1 MEQENILVKEK
12 IGKLILKF
20 SIPCIV
26 SMLVNS
32 LYNIVDQIFIGQG
45 VGTLGNGATNVVF
58 PLVMIGLAFSLMF
71 GDGASAYLSLKLGE
85 KKKKE
90 AEDMEQ
96 ELLQEIASYWGTRA
110 EGYSEV
116 NEKELA
122 GSQREAWLHVLE
134 EQFPEKKKEEMKIL
148 DIGTGPGFFPMILSE
163 AGYTVTA
170 VDYTEEM
177 LEKAKENL
185 GKYTKYGLERV
196 TLQRMDAQNLEF
208 ADETF
213 DVVISRNLTWN
224 LEKPEQAYQEWM
236 RVLKPGGVLLNFD
249 ANWYGYLY
257 DEEKKE
263 AYEADRKKV
272 EEQQLDDHYL
282 CTDID
287 RMENIARQVPLSAM
301 ERPTWDTKVLE
312 SLGVCSI
319 QTDSEIWKRVWSEEE
334 RLNYASTP
342 MFLVRAEKSAEQSF
356 QLGDVTVRRGE
367 KYQGDISFA
376 NGDIVL
382 PGTIICGKLP
392 GKTMLI
398 TGGVHSGEYV
408 GIQACVEL
416 GAELQPEK
424 TVGTIVILK
433 VLNRPAFENR
443 AGSLGLSDGKNL
455 NRVFPGNPNGTEM
468 ERLAWAI
475 TKEVYPKVDYYI
487 DLHSG
492 DDFEALT
499 PYVYYAGKAAQ
510 EVTEVS
516 RKMAEQVD
524 VPYMVRSMVSSGGAY
539 NYAASKGIASIL
551 LERGG
556 MGAWTSEE
564 VNSDKRDV
572 RNILSSLDIYQI
584 RRDVRNYVPMEVTD
598 VRYQAASEDG
608 LWYPAAKPGDMVAE
622 GALLG
627 TIRDYNGKLR
637 ETCRAEYTGVVLYQT
652 GSLQVTEGGPVVA
665 YGRIVREPEYDD
677 RKEQIVHYWEKRSE
691 SFLEQRRS
699 ELANPIAKRWM
710 KEIEKQI
717 PAGRRLK
724 ILDVGCGAG
733 FFSILLAKEG
743 HEVFGIDLTPEM
755 IENAIQLAEEENADC
770 CFQVM
775 DAENPMFADE
785 TFDVVISRNLT
796 WTLPNAEHAY
806 GEWMRVLKT
815 GGVLLNFD
823 ANYGKEDVADTKG
836 LPEAHAHFKV
846 GNEMLEEC
854 ERIKSQLPISRKNR
868 PAYDVAVLCENTAGE
883 IRIDTSLGKRIYL
896 EKDEFYNPAP
906 MFSIC
911 AVKQ

>member
-1 MEQENILVKEK
+1 MENGRAGKVK
-12 IGKLILKF
+12 
-20 SIPCIV
+20 
-26 SMLVNS
+26 
-32 LYNIVDQIFIGQG
+32 
-45 VGTLGNGATNVVF
+45 
-58 PLVMIGLAFSLMF
+58 
-71 GDGASAYLSLKLGE
+71 

-163 AGYTVTA
+163 AGYTVAA

-301 ERPTWDTKVLE
+301 ERPAWDTKVLE

-572 RNILSSLDIYQI
+572 RNILSSLGMYQI

-598 VRYQAASEDG
+598 VCYQAASEDG

-815 GGVLLNFD
+815 DGVLLNFD

>member
-1 MEQENILVKEK
+1 MENDRAGKVK
-12 IGKLILKF
+12 
-20 SIPCIV
+20 
-26 SMLVNS
+26 
-32 LYNIVDQIFIGQG
+32 
-45 VGTLGNGATNVVF
+45 
-58 PLVMIGLAFSLMF
+58 
-71 GDGASAYLSLKLGE
+71 

-163 AGYTVTA
+163 AGYTVAA

-301 ERPTWDTKVLE
+301 ERPAWDTKVLE

-367 KYQGDISFA
+367 KYQ
-376 NGDIVL
+376 
-382 PGTIICGKLP
+382 
-392 GKTMLI
+392 
-398 TGGVHSGEYV
+398 
-408 GIQACVEL
+408 
-416 GAELQPEK
+416 
-424 TVGTIVILK
+424 
-433 VLNRPAFENR
+433 
-443 AGSLGLSDGKNL
+443 
-455 NRVFPGNPNGTEM
+455 
-468 ERLAWAI
+468 
-475 TKEVYPKVDYYI
+475 
-487 DLHSG
+487 
-492 DDFEALT
+492 
-499 PYVYYAGKAAQ
+499 
-510 EVTEVS
+510 
-516 RKMAEQVD
+516 
-524 VPYMVRSMVSSGGAY
+524 
-539 NYAASKGIASIL
+539 
-551 LERGG
+551 
-556 MGAWTSEE
+556 
-564 VNSDKRDV
+564 
-572 RNILSSLDIYQI
+572 
-584 RRDVRNYVPMEVTD
+584 
-598 VRYQAASEDG
+598 AASEDG
-608 LWYPAAKPGDMVAE
+608 LWYPAAKPGDMV
-622 GALLG
+622 
-627 TIRDYNGKLR
+627 
-637 ETCRAEYTGVVLYQT
+637 
-652 GSLQVTEGGPVVA
+652 TEGDPVVA

-823 ANYGKEDVADTKG
+823 ANYGKDDASDTKD
-836 LPEAHAHFKV
+836 LPEQHAHFKV

-854 ERIKSQLPISRKNR
+854 ERIKAQLPISRKNR
-868 PAYDVAVLCENTAGE
+868 PAYDVAVLCENTEGE

>member
-1 MEQENILVKEK
+1 MENDRAGKVK
-12 IGKLILKF
+12 
-20 SIPCIV
+20 
-26 SMLVNS
+26 
-32 LYNIVDQIFIGQG
+32 
-45 VGTLGNGATNVVF
+45 
-58 PLVMIGLAFSLMF
+58 
-71 GDGASAYLSLKLGE
+71 

-163 AGYTVTA
+163 AGYTVAA

-301 ERPTWDTKVLE
+301 ERPAWDTKVLE
-312 SLGVCSI
+312 SLDVCSI

-342 MFLVRAEKSAEQSF
+342 MFLVRAEKIAEQSF

-433 VLNRPAFENR
+433 VLNRPAFENL
-443 AGSLGLSDGKNL
+443 SL
-455 NRVFPGNPNGTEM
+455 
-468 ERLAWAI
+468 I
-475 TKEVYPKVDYYI
+475 HI
-487 DLHSG
+487 
-492 DDFEALT
+492 
-499 PYVYYAGKAAQ
+499 
-510 EVTEVS
+510 
-516 RKMAEQVD
+516 
-524 VPYMVRSMVSSGGAY
+524 
-539 NYAASKGIASIL
+539 
-551 LERGG
+551 
-556 MGAWTSEE
+556 
-564 VNSDKRDV
+564 
-572 RNILSSLDIYQI
+572 
-584 RRDVRNYVPMEVTD
+584 
-598 VRYQAASEDG
+598 
-608 LWYPAAKPGDMVAE
+608 
-622 GALLG
+622 
-627 TIRDYNGKLR
+627 
-637 ETCRAEYTGVVLYQT
+637 
-652 GSLQVTEGGPVVA
+652 
-665 YGRIVREPEYDD
+665 
-677 RKEQIVHYWEKRSE
+677 
-691 SFLEQRRS
+691 
-699 ELANPIAKRWM
+699 
-710 KEIEKQI
+710 
-717 PAGRRLK
+717 
-724 ILDVGCGAG
+724 
-733 FFSILLAKEG
+733 
-743 HEVFGIDLTPEM
+743 
-755 IENAIQLAEEENADC
+755 
-770 CFQVM
+770 
-775 DAENPMFADE
+775 
-785 TFDVVISRNLT
+785 
-796 WTLPNAEHAY
+796 
-806 GEWMRVLKT
+806 
-815 GGVLLNFD
+815 
-823 ANYGKEDVADTKG
+823 
-836 LPEAHAHFKV
+836 
-846 GNEMLEEC
+846 
-854 ERIKSQLPISRKNR
+854 
-868 PAYDVAVLCENTAGE
+868 
-883 IRIDTSLGKRIYL
+883 
-896 EKDEFYNPAP
+896 
-906 MFSIC
+906 
-911 AVKQ
+911 

>member
-1 MEQENILVKEK
+1 MENGRAGKVK
-12 IGKLILKF
+12 
-20 SIPCIV
+20 
-26 SMLVNS
+26 
-32 LYNIVDQIFIGQG
+32 
-45 VGTLGNGATNVVF
+45 
-58 PLVMIGLAFSLMF
+58 
-71 GDGASAYLSLKLGE
+71 

-301 ERPTWDTKVLE
+301 ERPAWDTKVLE

-319 QTDSEIWKRVWSEEE
+319 QNDSEIWKRIWSEEE

-572 RNILSSLDIYQI
+572 RNILSSLDMYQI

-627 TIRDYNGKLR
+627 TVRDYNGKLR

-815 GGVLLNFD
+815 DGVLLNFD

>member
-1 MEQENILVKEK
+1 M
-12 IGKLILKF
+12 
-20 SIPCIV
+20 
-26 SMLVNS
+26 
-32 LYNIVDQIFIGQG
+32 
-45 VGTLGNGATNVVF
+45 
-58 PLVMIGLAFSLMF
+58 
-71 GDGASAYLSLKLGE
+71 
-85 KKKKE
+85 
-90 AEDMEQ
+90 
-96 ELLQEIASYWGTRA
+96 
-110 EGYSEV
+110 
-116 NEKELA
+116 
-122 GSQREAWLHVLE
+122 
-134 EQFPEKKKEEMKIL
+134 
-148 DIGTGPGFFPMILSE
+148 
-163 AGYTVTA
+163 
-170 VDYTEEM
+170 
-177 LEKAKENL
+177 
-185 GKYTKYGLERV
+185 
-196 TLQRMDAQNLEF
+196 
-208 ADETF
+208 
-213 DVVISRNLTWN
+213 
-224 LEKPEQAYQEWM
+224 
-236 RVLKPGGVLLNFD
+236 
-249 ANWYGYLY
+249 
-257 DEEKKE
+257 
-263 AYEADRKKV
+263 

-301 ERPTWDTKVLE
+301 ERPAWDTKVLE

-367 KYQGDISFA
+367 KYQ
-376 NGDIVL
+376 
-382 PGTIICGKLP
+382 
-392 GKTMLI
+392 
-398 TGGVHSGEYV
+398 
-408 GIQACVEL
+408 
-416 GAELQPEK
+416 
-424 TVGTIVILK
+424 
-433 VLNRPAFENR
+433 
-443 AGSLGLSDGKNL
+443 
-455 NRVFPGNPNGTEM
+455 
-468 ERLAWAI
+468 
-475 TKEVYPKVDYYI
+475 
-487 DLHSG
+487 
-492 DDFEALT
+492 
-499 PYVYYAGKAAQ
+499 
-510 EVTEVS
+510 
-516 RKMAEQVD
+516 
-524 VPYMVRSMVSSGGAY
+524 
-539 NYAASKGIASIL
+539 
-551 LERGG
+551 
-556 MGAWTSEE
+556 
-564 VNSDKRDV
+564 
-572 RNILSSLDIYQI
+572 
-584 RRDVRNYVPMEVTD
+584 
-598 VRYQAASEDG
+598 AASEDG
-608 LWYPAAKPGDMVAE
+608 LWYPAAKPGDM
-622 GALLG
+622 
-627 TIRDYNGKLR
+627 
-637 ETCRAEYTGVVLYQT
+637 
-652 GSLQVTEGGPVVA
+652 VTEGGPVVA

-823 ANYGKEDVADTKG
+823 ANYGKEVVADTKG

>member
-1 MEQENILVKEK
+1 MENGRAGKVK
-12 IGKLILKF
+12 
-20 SIPCIV
+20 
-26 SMLVNS
+26 
-32 LYNIVDQIFIGQG
+32 
-45 VGTLGNGATNVVF
+45 
-58 PLVMIGLAFSLMF
+58 
-71 GDGASAYLSLKLGE
+71 

-96 ELLQEIASYWGTRA
+96 ELLQEIVSYWGTRA

-301 ERPTWDTKVLE
+301 ERPAWDTKVLE

-524 VPYMVRSMVSSGGAY
+524 VPYRVRSMVSSGGAY

-572 RNILSSLDIYQI
+572 RNILSSLDMYQI

-598 VRYQAASEDG
+598 VCYQAASEDG
-608 LWYPAAKPGDMVAE
+608 LWYPAAKPGNMVAE

>member
-1 MEQENILVKEK
+1 
-12 IGKLILKF
+12 
-20 SIPCIV
+20 
-26 SMLVNS
+26 
-32 LYNIVDQIFIGQG
+32 
-45 VGTLGNGATNVVF
+45 
-58 PLVMIGLAFSLMF
+58 
-71 GDGASAYLSLKLGE
+71 
-85 KKKKE
+85 
-90 AEDMEQ
+90 MEQ

-163 AGYTVTA
+163 AGYTVAA

-301 ERPTWDTKVLE
+301 ERPAWDTKVLE
-312 SLGVCSI
+312 SLDVCSI

-367 KYQGDISFA
+367 KYQ
-376 NGDIVL
+376 
-382 PGTIICGKLP
+382 
-392 GKTMLI
+392 
-398 TGGVHSGEYV
+398 
-408 GIQACVEL
+408 
-416 GAELQPEK
+416 
-424 TVGTIVILK
+424 
-433 VLNRPAFENR
+433 
-443 AGSLGLSDGKNL
+443 
-455 NRVFPGNPNGTEM
+455 
-468 ERLAWAI
+468 
-475 TKEVYPKVDYYI
+475 
-487 DLHSG
+487 
-492 DDFEALT
+492 
-499 PYVYYAGKAAQ
+499 
-510 EVTEVS
+510 
-516 RKMAEQVD
+516 
-524 VPYMVRSMVSSGGAY
+524 
-539 NYAASKGIASIL
+539 
-551 LERGG
+551 
-556 MGAWTSEE
+556 
-564 VNSDKRDV
+564 
-572 RNILSSLDIYQI
+572 
-584 RRDVRNYVPMEVTD
+584 
-598 VRYQAASEDG
+598 AASEDG
-608 LWYPAAKPGDMVAE
+608 LWYPAAKPGDM
-622 GALLG
+622 
-627 TIRDYNGKLR
+627 
-637 ETCRAEYTGVVLYQT
+637 
-652 GSLQVTEGGPVVA
+652 VTEGGPVVA

-896 EKDEFYNPAP
+896 EKDELYNPAP

>member
-1 MEQENILVKEK
+1 MENGRAGKVK
-12 IGKLILKF
+12 
-20 SIPCIV
+20 
-26 SMLVNS
+26 
-32 LYNIVDQIFIGQG
+32 
-45 VGTLGNGATNVVF
+45 
-58 PLVMIGLAFSLMF
+58 
-71 GDGASAYLSLKLGE
+71 

-301 ERPTWDTKVLE
+301 ERPAWDTKVLE

-367 KYQGDISFA
+367 KYQ
-376 NGDIVL
+376 
-382 PGTIICGKLP
+382 
-392 GKTMLI
+392 
-398 TGGVHSGEYV
+398 
-408 GIQACVEL
+408 
-416 GAELQPEK
+416 
-424 TVGTIVILK
+424 
-433 VLNRPAFENR
+433 
-443 AGSLGLSDGKNL
+443 
-455 NRVFPGNPNGTEM
+455 
-468 ERLAWAI
+468 
-475 TKEVYPKVDYYI
+475 
-487 DLHSG
+487 
-492 DDFEALT
+492 
-499 PYVYYAGKAAQ
+499 
-510 EVTEVS
+510 
-516 RKMAEQVD
+516 
-524 VPYMVRSMVSSGGAY
+524 
-539 NYAASKGIASIL
+539 
-551 LERGG
+551 
-556 MGAWTSEE
+556 
-564 VNSDKRDV
+564 
-572 RNILSSLDIYQI
+572 
-584 RRDVRNYVPMEVTD
+584 
-598 VRYQAASEDG
+598 AASEDG

-652 GSLQVTEGGPVVA
+652 CSLQVTEGGPVVA

>member
-1 MEQENILVKEK
+1 
-12 IGKLILKF
+12 
-20 SIPCIV
+20 
-26 SMLVNS
+26 
-32 LYNIVDQIFIGQG
+32 
-45 VGTLGNGATNVVF
+45 
-58 PLVMIGLAFSLMF
+58 
-71 GDGASAYLSLKLGE
+71 
-85 KKKKE
+85 
-90 AEDMEQ
+90 MEQ

-148 DIGTGPGFFPMILSE
+148 DIGTGPGFFSMILSE
-163 AGYTVTA
+163 AGYTVAA

-301 ERPTWDTKVLE
+301 ERPAWDTKVLE
-312 SLGVCSI
+312 FLGVCSI

-367 KYQGDISFA
+367 KYQ
-376 NGDIVL
+376 
-382 PGTIICGKLP
+382 
-392 GKTMLI
+392 
-398 TGGVHSGEYV
+398 
-408 GIQACVEL
+408 
-416 GAELQPEK
+416 
-424 TVGTIVILK
+424 
-433 VLNRPAFENR
+433 
-443 AGSLGLSDGKNL
+443 
-455 NRVFPGNPNGTEM
+455 
-468 ERLAWAI
+468 
-475 TKEVYPKVDYYI
+475 
-487 DLHSG
+487 
-492 DDFEALT
+492 
-499 PYVYYAGKAAQ
+499 
-510 EVTEVS
+510 
-516 RKMAEQVD
+516 
-524 VPYMVRSMVSSGGAY
+524 
-539 NYAASKGIASIL
+539 
-551 LERGG
+551 
-556 MGAWTSEE
+556 
-564 VNSDKRDV
+564 
-572 RNILSSLDIYQI
+572 
-584 RRDVRNYVPMEVTD
+584 
-598 VRYQAASEDG
+598 AASEDG
-608 LWYPAAKPGDMVAE
+608 LWYPAAKPGDM
-622 GALLG
+622 
-627 TIRDYNGKLR
+627 
-637 ETCRAEYTGVVLYQT
+637 
-652 GSLQVTEGGPVVA
+652 VTEGGPVVA

-896 EKDEFYNPAP
+896 EKDELYNPAP

>member
-1 MEQENILVKEK
+1 MENGRAGKVK
-12 IGKLILKF
+12 
-20 SIPCIV
+20 
-26 SMLVNS
+26 
-32 LYNIVDQIFIGQG
+32 
-45 VGTLGNGATNVVF
+45 
-58 PLVMIGLAFSLMF
+58 
-71 GDGASAYLSLKLGE
+71 

-96 ELLQEIASYWGTRA
+96 ELLQEIVSYWGTRA

-122 GSQREAWLHVLE
+122 GSQSEAWLHVLE

-301 ERPTWDTKVLE
+301 ERPAWDTKVLE

-572 RNILSSLDIYQI
+572 RNILSSLDMYQI

-598 VRYQAASEDG
+598 VCYQAASEDG
-608 LWYPAAKPGDMVAE
+608 LWYPAAKPGNMVAE

>member
-1 MEQENILVKEK
+1 MENGRAGKVK
-12 IGKLILKF
+12 
-20 SIPCIV
+20 
-26 SMLVNS
+26 
-32 LYNIVDQIFIGQG
+32 
-45 VGTLGNGATNVVF
+45 
-58 PLVMIGLAFSLMF
+58 
-71 GDGASAYLSLKLGE
+71 

-134 EQFPEKKKEEMKIL
+134 EQFPEKEEMKIL

-301 ERPTWDTKVLE
+301 ERPAWDTKVLE

-342 MFLVRAEKSAEQSF
+342 MFLVRAEKSAEQPF

-572 RNILSSLDIYQI
+572 RNILSSLDMYQI

-598 VRYQAASEDG
+598 VCYQAASEDG

-815 GGVLLNFD
+815 DGVLLNFD

>member
-1 MEQENILVKEK
+1 MENDRAGKVK
-12 IGKLILKF
+12 
-20 SIPCIV
+20 
-26 SMLVNS
+26 
-32 LYNIVDQIFIGQG
+32 
-45 VGTLGNGATNVVF
+45 
-58 PLVMIGLAFSLMF
+58 
-71 GDGASAYLSLKLGE
+71 

-185 GKYTKYGLERV
+185 GKYTKYGMERV

-301 ERPTWDTKVLE
+301 ERPAWDTKVLE

-572 RNILSSLDIYQI
+572 RNILSSLDMYQI

-598 VRYQAASEDG
+598 VCYQAASEDG
-608 LWYPAAKPGDMVAE
+608 LWYPAAKPGNMVAE

>member
-1 MEQENILVKEK
+1 LENGRAGKVK
-12 IGKLILKF
+12 
-20 SIPCIV
+20 
-26 SMLVNS
+26 
-32 LYNIVDQIFIGQG
+32 
-45 VGTLGNGATNVVF
+45 
-58 PLVMIGLAFSLMF
+58 
-71 GDGASAYLSLKLGE
+71 

-163 AGYTVTA
+163 AGYTVAA

-287 RMENIARQVPLSAM
+287 HMENIARQVPLSAM
-301 ERPTWDTKVLE
+301 ERPAWDTKVLE

-367 KYQGDISFA
+367 KYQ
-376 NGDIVL
+376 
-382 PGTIICGKLP
+382 
-392 GKTMLI
+392 
-398 TGGVHSGEYV
+398 
-408 GIQACVEL
+408 
-416 GAELQPEK
+416 
-424 TVGTIVILK
+424 
-433 VLNRPAFENR
+433 
-443 AGSLGLSDGKNL
+443 
-455 NRVFPGNPNGTEM
+455 
-468 ERLAWAI
+468 
-475 TKEVYPKVDYYI
+475 
-487 DLHSG
+487 
-492 DDFEALT
+492 
-499 PYVYYAGKAAQ
+499 
-510 EVTEVS
+510 
-516 RKMAEQVD
+516 
-524 VPYMVRSMVSSGGAY
+524 
-539 NYAASKGIASIL
+539 
-551 LERGG
+551 
-556 MGAWTSEE
+556 
-564 VNSDKRDV
+564 
-572 RNILSSLDIYQI
+572 
-584 RRDVRNYVPMEVTD
+584 
-598 VRYQAASEDG
+598 AASEDG
-608 LWYPAAKPGDMVAE
+608 LWYPAAKPGDM
-622 GALLG
+622 
-627 TIRDYNGKLR
+627 
-637 ETCRAEYTGVVLYQT
+637 
-652 GSLQVTEGGPVVA
+652 VTEGGPVVA

>member
-1 MEQENILVKEK
+1 MENGRAGKVK
-12 IGKLILKF
+12 
-20 SIPCIV
+20 
-26 SMLVNS
+26 
-32 LYNIVDQIFIGQG
+32 
-45 VGTLGNGATNVVF
+45 
-58 PLVMIGLAFSLMF
+58 
-71 GDGASAYLSLKLGE
+71 

-163 AGYTVTA
+163 AGYTVAA

-208 ADETF
+208 VDETF

-301 ERPTWDTKVLE
+301 ERPAWDTKVLE

-572 RNILSSLDIYQI
+572 RNILSSLDMYQI

-598 VRYQAASEDG
+598 VCYQAASEDG
-608 LWYPAAKPGDMVAE
+608 LWYPAAKPGNMVAE

-896 EKDEFYNPAP
+896 EKDELYNPAP

>member
-1 MEQENILVKEK
+1 MENDRAGKVK
-12 IGKLILKF
+12 
-20 SIPCIV
+20 
-26 SMLVNS
+26 
-32 LYNIVDQIFIGQG
+32 
-45 VGTLGNGATNVVF
+45 
-58 PLVMIGLAFSLMF
+58 
-71 GDGASAYLSLKLGE
+71 

-163 AGYTVTA
+163 AGYTVAA

-301 ERPTWDTKVLE
+301 ERPAWDTKVLE
-312 SLGVCSI
+312 SLDVCSI

-468 ERLAWAI
+468 ERLAWAM
-475 TKEVYPKVDYYI
+475 TKEVFPKVDYYI

-492 DDFEALT
+492 DDFEDLT

-510 EVTEVS
+510 EVMETS

-524 VPYMVRSMVSSGGAY
+524 VPYMVRSMVSSGGVY
-539 NYAASKGIASIL
+539 NYAASRGIASIL

-572 RNILSSLDIYQI
+572 RNILSSLGMYQI

-598 VRYQAASEDG
+598 VRYQAASESG

-627 TIRDYNGKLR
+627 IIRDYNGKLR

-652 GSLQVTEGGPVVA
+652 GSLQVIEGGSVVA

-691 SFLEQRRS
+691 SFLEQRRA

-717 PAGRRLK
+717 PEKRRLK

-823 ANYGKEDVADTKG
+823 ANYGKDDASDTKD
-836 LPEAHAHFKV
+836 LPEQHAHFKV

-854 ERIKSQLPISRKNR
+854 ERIKAQLPISRKNR
-868 PAYDVAVLCENTAGE
+868 PAYDVAVLCENTEGE

>member
-1 MEQENILVKEK
+1 MENGCAGK
-12 IGKLILKF
+12 IK
-20 SIPCIV
+20 
-26 SMLVNS
+26 
-32 LYNIVDQIFIGQG
+32 
-45 VGTLGNGATNVVF
+45 
-58 PLVMIGLAFSLMF
+58 
-71 GDGASAYLSLKLGE
+71 

-163 AGYTVTA
+163 AGYTVAA

-301 ERPTWDTKVLE
+301 ERPAWDTKVLE

-572 RNILSSLDIYQI
+572 RNILSSLDMYQI

-598 VRYQAASEDG
+598 VCYQAASEDG

>member
-1 MEQENILVKEK
+1 MENGCAGK
-12 IGKLILKF
+12 IK
-20 SIPCIV
+20 
-26 SMLVNS
+26 
-32 LYNIVDQIFIGQG
+32 
-45 VGTLGNGATNVVF
+45 
-58 PLVMIGLAFSLMF
+58 
-71 GDGASAYLSLKLGE
+71 

-96 ELLQEIASYWGTRA
+96 ELLQEIASYWGSRA

-163 AGYTVTA
+163 AGYTVAA

-196 TLQRMDAQNLEF
+196 TLQQMDAQNLEF

-301 ERPTWDTKVLE
+301 ERPAWDTKVLE

-572 RNILSSLDIYQI
+572 RNILSSLDMYQI

-598 VRYQAASEDG
+598 VCYQAASEDG

-652 GSLQVTEGGPVVA
+652 CSLQVTEGGPVVA

-755 IENAIQLAEEENADC
+755 VENAIQLAEEENADC

>member
-1 MEQENILVKEK
+1 MENGRAGKVK
-12 IGKLILKF
+12 
-20 SIPCIV
+20 
-26 SMLVNS
+26 
-32 LYNIVDQIFIGQG
+32 
-45 VGTLGNGATNVVF
+45 
-58 PLVMIGLAFSLMF
+58 
-71 GDGASAYLSLKLGE
+71 

-96 ELLQEIASYWGTRA
+96 ELLQEIVSYWGTRA

-301 ERPTWDTKVLE
+301 ERPAWDTKVLE

-356 QLGDVTVRRGE
+356 QLGDVTVRR
-367 KYQGDISFA
+367 
-376 NGDIVL
+376 
-382 PGTIICGKLP
+382 
-392 GKTMLI
+392 
-398 TGGVHSGEYV
+398 
-408 GIQACVEL
+408 
-416 GAELQPEK
+416 
-424 TVGTIVILK
+424 
-433 VLNRPAFENR
+433 
-443 AGSLGLSDGKNL
+443 
-455 NRVFPGNPNGTEM
+455 
-468 ERLAWAI
+468 
-475 TKEVYPKVDYYI
+475 
-487 DLHSG
+487 G

-572 RNILSSLDIYQI
+572 RNILSSLDMYQI

-598 VRYQAASEDG
+598 VCYQAASEDG
-608 LWYPAAKPGDMVAE
+608 LWYPAAKPGNMVAE

>member
-1 MEQENILVKEK
+1 MENGRAGKVK
-12 IGKLILKF
+12 
-20 SIPCIV
+20 
-26 SMLVNS
+26 
-32 LYNIVDQIFIGQG
+32 
-45 VGTLGNGATNVVF
+45 
-58 PLVMIGLAFSLMF
+58 
-71 GDGASAYLSLKLGE
+71 

-301 ERPTWDTKVLE
+301 ERPAWDTKVLE
-312 SLGVCSI
+312 SLDVCSI

-342 MFLVRAEKSAEQSF
+342 MFLVRAEKSAEQPF

-572 RNILSSLDIYQI
+572 RNILSSLGMYQI

-598 VRYQAASEDG
+598 VCYQAASEDG

>member
-1 MEQENILVKEK
+1 MENGRAGKVK
-12 IGKLILKF
+12 
-20 SIPCIV
+20 
-26 SMLVNS
+26 
-32 LYNIVDQIFIGQG
+32 
-45 VGTLGNGATNVVF
+45 
-58 PLVMIGLAFSLMF
+58 
-71 GDGASAYLSLKLGE
+71 

-134 EQFPEKKKEEMKIL
+134 EQFPEKEEMKIL

-301 ERPTWDTKVLE
+301 ERPAWDTKVLE

-342 MFLVRAEKSAEQSF
+342 MFLVRAEKSAEQPF

-572 RNILSSLDIYQI
+572 RNILSSLDMYQI

-598 VRYQAASEDG
+598 VCYQAASEDG
-608 LWYPAAKPGDMVAE
+608 LWYPAAKPGDMAAE

-652 GSLQVTEGGPVVA
+652 CSLQVTEGGPVVA

>member
-1 MEQENILVKEK
+1 MENGRAGKVK
-12 IGKLILKF
+12 
-20 SIPCIV
+20 
-26 SMLVNS
+26 
-32 LYNIVDQIFIGQG
+32 
-45 VGTLGNGATNVVF
+45 
-58 PLVMIGLAFSLMF
+58 
-71 GDGASAYLSLKLGE
+71 

-301 ERPTWDTKVLE
+301 ERPAWDTKVLE

-572 RNILSSLDIYQI
+572 RNILSSLDMYQI

-598 VRYQAASEDG
+598 VCYQAASEDG
-608 LWYPAAKPGDMVAE
+608 LWYPAAKPGNMVAE

-911 AVKQ
+911 VVKQ

>member
-1 MEQENILVKEK
+1 MENGRAGKVK
-12 IGKLILKF
+12 
-20 SIPCIV
+20 
-26 SMLVNS
+26 
-32 LYNIVDQIFIGQG
+32 
-45 VGTLGNGATNVVF
+45 
-58 PLVMIGLAFSLMF
+58 
-71 GDGASAYLSLKLGE
+71 

-134 EQFPEKKKEEMKIL
+134 EQFPEKEEMKIL

-301 ERPTWDTKVLE
+301 ERPAWDTKVLE

-342 MFLVRAEKSAEQSF
+342 MFLVRAEKSAEQPF

-572 RNILSSLDIYQI
+572 RNILSSLDMYQI

-598 VRYQAASEDG
+598 VCYQAASEDG
-608 LWYPAAKPGDMVAE
+608 LWYPAAKPGNMVAE

-896 EKDEFYNPAP
+896 EKDELYNPAP

>member
-1 MEQENILVKEK
+1 
-12 IGKLILKF
+12 
-20 SIPCIV
+20 
-26 SMLVNS
+26 
-32 LYNIVDQIFIGQG
+32 
-45 VGTLGNGATNVVF
+45 
-58 PLVMIGLAFSLMF
+58 
-71 GDGASAYLSLKLGE
+71 
-85 KKKKE
+85 
-90 AEDMEQ
+90 MEQ

-301 ERPTWDTKVLE
+301 ERPAWDTKVLA

-367 KYQGDISFA
+367 KYQGDIFFA

-572 RNILSSLDIYQI
+572 RNILSSLDMYQI

-598 VRYQAASEDG
+598 VCYQAASEDG
-608 LWYPAAKPGDMVAE
+608 LWYPAAKPGNMVAE

>member
-1 MEQENILVKEK
+1 MENGRAGKVK
-12 IGKLILKF
+12 
-20 SIPCIV
+20 
-26 SMLVNS
+26 
-32 LYNIVDQIFIGQG
+32 
-45 VGTLGNGATNVVF
+45 
-58 PLVMIGLAFSLMF
+58 
-71 GDGASAYLSLKLGE
+71 

-224 LEKPEQAYQEWM
+224 LEKPEQAYKEWM

-342 MFLVRAEKSAEQSF
+342 MFLVRAEKNAEQSF

-572 RNILSSLDIYQI
+572 RNILSSLGMYQI

-598 VRYQAASEDG
+598 VCYQAASEDG

-627 TIRDYNGKLR
+627 TVRDYNGKLR

-815 GGVLLNFD
+815 DGVLLNFD

>member
-1 MEQENILVKEK
+1 MENDRAGK
-12 IGKLILKF
+12 IK
-20 SIPCIV
+20 
-26 SMLVNS
+26 
-32 LYNIVDQIFIGQG
+32 
-45 VGTLGNGATNVVF
+45 
-58 PLVMIGLAFSLMF
+58 
-71 GDGASAYLSLKLGE
+71 

-163 AGYTVTA
+163 AGYTVAA

-301 ERPTWDTKVLE
+301 ERPAWDTKVLE

-342 MFLVRAEKSAEQSF
+342 MFLVRAEKSAEQPF

-572 RNILSSLDIYQI
+572 RNILSSLDMYQI

-598 VRYQAASEDG
+598 VCYQAASEDG
-608 LWYPAAKPGDMVAE
+608 LWYPAAKPGNMVAE

-896 EKDEFYNPAP
+896 EKDELYNPAP

>member
-1 MEQENILVKEK
+1 MENGRAGKVK
-12 IGKLILKF
+12 
-20 SIPCIV
+20 
-26 SMLVNS
+26 
-32 LYNIVDQIFIGQG
+32 
-45 VGTLGNGATNVVF
+45 
-58 PLVMIGLAFSLMF
+58 
-71 GDGASAYLSLKLGE
+71 

-301 ERPTWDTKVLE
+301 ERPAWDTKVLE

-342 MFLVRAEKSAEQSF
+342 MFLVRAEKSAEQPF

-572 RNILSSLDIYQI
+572 RNILSSLDMYQI

-598 VRYQAASEDG
+598 VCYQAASEDG
-608 LWYPAAKPGDMVAE
+608 LWYPAAKPGNMVAE

>member
-1 MEQENILVKEK
+1 MENGRAGKVK
-12 IGKLILKF
+12 
-20 SIPCIV
+20 
-26 SMLVNS
+26 
-32 LYNIVDQIFIGQG
+32 
-45 VGTLGNGATNVVF
+45 
-58 PLVMIGLAFSLMF
+58 
-71 GDGASAYLSLKLGE
+71 

-196 TLQRMDAQNLEF
+196 TLQRMNAQNLEF

-301 ERPTWDTKVLE
+301 ERPAWDTKVLE

-572 RNILSSLDIYQI
+572 RNILSSLDMYQI

-598 VRYQAASEDG
+598 VCYQAASEDG

-823 ANYGKEDVADTKG
+823 ANYGKEDVANTKG

>member
-1 MEQENILVKEK
+1 MENGRAGKVK
-12 IGKLILKF
+12 
-20 SIPCIV
+20 
-26 SMLVNS
+26 
-32 LYNIVDQIFIGQG
+32 
-45 VGTLGNGATNVVF
+45 
-58 PLVMIGLAFSLMF
+58 
-71 GDGASAYLSLKLGE
+71 

-134 EQFPEKKKEEMKIL
+134 EQFPEKEEMKIL

-301 ERPTWDTKVLE
+301 ERPAWDTKVLE

-342 MFLVRAEKSAEQSF
+342 MFLVRAEKSAEQPF

-598 VRYQAASEDG
+598 VCYQAASEDG

>member
-1 MEQENILVKEK
+1 MENGRAGKVK
-12 IGKLILKF
+12 
-20 SIPCIV
+20 
-26 SMLVNS
+26 
-32 LYNIVDQIFIGQG
+32 
-45 VGTLGNGATNVVF
+45 
-58 PLVMIGLAFSLMF
+58 
-71 GDGASAYLSLKLGE
+71 

-301 ERPTWDTKVLE
+301 ERPAWDTKVLE

-598 VRYQAASEDG
+598 VCYQAASEDG

-677 RKEQIVHYWEKRSE
+677 RKEQIIHYWEKRSE

-710 KEIEKQI
+710 KEIEEQI

>member
-1 MEQENILVKEK
+1 MENGRAGKVK
-12 IGKLILKF
+12 
-20 SIPCIV
+20 
-26 SMLVNS
+26 
-32 LYNIVDQIFIGQG
+32 
-45 VGTLGNGATNVVF
+45 
-58 PLVMIGLAFSLMF
+58 
-71 GDGASAYLSLKLGE
+71 

-572 RNILSSLDIYQI
+572 RNILSSLDMYQI

-598 VRYQAASEDG
+598 VCYQAASEDG

-627 TIRDYNGKLR
+627 TVRDYNGKLR

-846 GNEMLEEC
+846 GNEMLEVC

>member
-1 MEQENILVKEK
+1 MENDPAGKVK
-12 IGKLILKF
+12 
-20 SIPCIV
+20 
-26 SMLVNS
+26 
-32 LYNIVDQIFIGQG
+32 
-45 VGTLGNGATNVVF
+45 
-58 PLVMIGLAFSLMF
+58 
-71 GDGASAYLSLKLGE
+71 

-301 ERPTWDTKVLE
+301 ERPAWDTKVLE

-572 RNILSSLDIYQI
+572 RNILSSLDMYQI

-598 VRYQAASEDG
+598 VCYQAASEDG

>member
-1 MEQENILVKEK
+1 MENGRA
-12 IGKLILKF
+12 GK
-20 SIPCIV
+20 V
-26 SMLVNS
+26 
-32 LYNIVDQIFIGQG
+32 
-45 VGTLGNGATNVVF
+45 
-58 PLVMIGLAFSLMF
+58 
-71 GDGASAYLSLKLGE
+71 
-85 KKKKE
+85 KKKRKE

-96 ELLQEIASYWGTRA
+96 ELLQEIASYWGTHA

-301 ERPTWDTKVLE
+301 ERPAWDTKVLE

-572 RNILSSLDIYQI
+572 RNILSSLDMYQI

-598 VRYQAASEDG
+598 VCYQAASEDG

>member
-1 MEQENILVKEK
+1 MENGRAGKVK
-12 IGKLILKF
+12 
-20 SIPCIV
+20 
-26 SMLVNS
+26 
-32 LYNIVDQIFIGQG
+32 
-45 VGTLGNGATNVVF
+45 
-58 PLVMIGLAFSLMF
+58 
-71 GDGASAYLSLKLGE
+71 

-96 ELLQEIASYWGTRA
+96 ELLQEIVSYWGTRA

-301 ERPTWDTKVLE
+301 ERPAWDTKVLE

-572 RNILSSLDIYQI
+572 RNILSSLDMYQI

-598 VRYQAASEDG
+598 VCYQAASEDG
-608 LWYPAAKPGDMVAE
+608 LWYPAAKPGDMAAE

-652 GSLQVTEGGPVVA
+652 CSLQVTEGGPVVA

-775 DAENPMFADE
+775 DAENPMFADK

>member
-1 MEQENILVKEK
+1 MENGRAGKVK
-12 IGKLILKF
+12 
-20 SIPCIV
+20 
-26 SMLVNS
+26 
-32 LYNIVDQIFIGQG
+32 
-45 VGTLGNGATNVVF
+45 
-58 PLVMIGLAFSLMF
+58 
-71 GDGASAYLSLKLGE
+71 

-163 AGYTVTA
+163 AGYTVAA

-301 ERPTWDTKVLE
+301 ERPAWDTKVLE

-342 MFLVRAEKSAEQSF
+342 MFLVRAEKSAEQPF

-367 KYQGDISFA
+367 K
-376 NGDIVL
+376 
-382 PGTIICGKLP
+382 
-392 GKTMLI
+392 
-398 TGGVHSGEYV
+398 
-408 GIQACVEL
+408 
-416 GAELQPEK
+416 
-424 TVGTIVILK
+424 
-433 VLNRPAFENR
+433 
-443 AGSLGLSDGKNL
+443 
-455 NRVFPGNPNGTEM
+455 
-468 ERLAWAI
+468 
-475 TKEVYPKVDYYI
+475 
-487 DLHSG
+487 
-492 DDFEALT
+492 
-499 PYVYYAGKAAQ
+499 
-510 EVTEVS
+510 
-516 RKMAEQVD
+516 
-524 VPYMVRSMVSSGGAY
+524 
-539 NYAASKGIASIL
+539 
-551 LERGG
+551 
-556 MGAWTSEE
+556 
-564 VNSDKRDV
+564 
-572 RNILSSLDIYQI
+572 
-584 RRDVRNYVPMEVTD
+584 
-598 VRYQAASEDG
+598 YQAASEDG
-608 LWYPAAKPGDMVAE
+608 LWYPAAKPGDM
-622 GALLG
+622 
-627 TIRDYNGKLR
+627 
-637 ETCRAEYTGVVLYQT
+637 
-652 GSLQVTEGGPVVA
+652 VTEGGPVVA

-896 EKDEFYNPAP
+896 EKDELYNPAP

>member
-1 MEQENILVKEK
+1 
-12 IGKLILKF
+12 
-20 SIPCIV
+20 
-26 SMLVNS
+26 
-32 LYNIVDQIFIGQG
+32 
-45 VGTLGNGATNVVF
+45 
-58 PLVMIGLAFSLMF
+58 
-71 GDGASAYLSLKLGE
+71 
-85 KKKKE
+85 
-90 AEDMEQ
+90 
-96 ELLQEIASYWGTRA
+96 
-110 EGYSEV
+110 
-116 NEKELA
+116 
-122 GSQREAWLHVLE
+122 
-134 EQFPEKKKEEMKIL
+134 
-148 DIGTGPGFFPMILSE
+148 
-163 AGYTVTA
+163 
-170 VDYTEEM
+170 
-177 LEKAKENL
+177 
-185 GKYTKYGLERV
+185 
-196 TLQRMDAQNLEF
+196 
-208 ADETF
+208 
-213 DVVISRNLTWN
+213 
-224 LEKPEQAYQEWM
+224 
-236 RVLKPGGVLLNFD
+236 
-249 ANWYGYLY
+249 
-257 DEEKKE
+257 
-263 AYEADRKKV
+263 
-272 EEQQLDDHYL
+272 
-282 CTDID
+282 
-287 RMENIARQVPLSAM
+287 
-301 ERPTWDTKVLE
+301 
-312 SLGVCSI
+312 
-319 QTDSEIWKRVWSEEE
+319 
-334 RLNYASTP
+334 
-342 MFLVRAEKSAEQSF
+342 
-356 QLGDVTVRRGE
+356 
-367 KYQGDISFA
+367 
-376 NGDIVL
+376 
-382 PGTIICGKLP
+382 
-392 GKTMLI
+392 MLI

-443 AGSLGLSDGKNL
+443 AGSLGFSDGKNL

-572 RNILSSLDIYQI
+572 RNILSSLGMYQI

-598 VRYQAASEDG
+598 VCYQAASEDG

>member
-1 MEQENILVKEK
+1 MK
-12 IGKLILKF
+12 
-20 SIPCIV
+20 
-26 SMLVNS
+26 
-32 LYNIVDQIFIGQG
+32 
-45 VGTLGNGATNVVF
+45 
-58 PLVMIGLAFSLMF
+58 
-71 GDGASAYLSLKLGE
+71 
-85 KKKKE
+85 
-90 AEDMEQ
+90 Q

-301 ERPTWDTKVLE
+301 ERPAWDTKVLE

-319 QTDSEIWKRVWSEEE
+319 QTDSEIWKRFWSEEE

-342 MFLVRAEKSAEQSF
+342 MFLVRAEKSAEQPF

-499 PYVYYAGKAAQ
+499 QYVYYAGKAAQ

-524 VPYMVRSMVSSGGAY
+524 VPYMVRSLVSSGGAY

-572 RNILSSLDIYQI
+572 RNILSSLDMYQI

-598 VRYQAASEDG
+598 VCYQAASEDG

>member
-1 MEQENILVKEK
+1 MENGRAGKVK
-12 IGKLILKF
+12 
-20 SIPCIV
+20 
-26 SMLVNS
+26 
-32 LYNIVDQIFIGQG
+32 
-45 VGTLGNGATNVVF
+45 
-58 PLVMIGLAFSLMF
+58 
-71 GDGASAYLSLKLGE
+71 

-208 ADETF
+208 ANETF

-301 ERPTWDTKVLE
+301 ERPAWDTKVLE

-356 QLGDVTVRRGE
+356 QLGDTTVRRGE

>member
-1 MEQENILVKEK
+1 MENGRAGKVK
-12 IGKLILKF
+12 
-20 SIPCIV
+20 
-26 SMLVNS
+26 
-32 LYNIVDQIFIGQG
+32 
-45 VGTLGNGATNVVF
+45 
-58 PLVMIGLAFSLMF
+58 
-71 GDGASAYLSLKLGE
+71 

-301 ERPTWDTKVLE
+301 ERPAWDTKVLE

-342 MFLVRAEKSAEQSF
+342 MFLVRAEKSAEQPF

-572 RNILSSLDIYQI
+572 RNILSSLDMYQI

-598 VRYQAASEDG
+598 VCYQAASEDG

-823 ANYGKEDVADTKG
+823 ANYGKDDASDTKD
-836 LPEAHAHFKV
+836 LPEQHAHFKV

-854 ERIKSQLPISRKNR
+854 ERIKAQLPISRKNR
-868 PAYDVAVLCENTAGE
+868 PAYDVAVLCENTRGE
-883 IRIDTSLGKRIYL
+883 IHIDQELGKRIYL

-911 AVKQ
+911 TVKK